1 MRMILIGPP
10 GAGKGTQAQN
20 LVTQFGIPHISS
32 GDMLREA
39 VAAGTELGK
48 TADNFM
54 QRGALVPDD
63 VVIGMVIERIGKP
76 DCARGF
82 MLDGFPRTRPQAEA
96 LDEALAR
103 ANVALDAVVLIEVA
117 DELIRERVTG
127 RRSDPVTGAIYHIKY
142 KPPPPEVVDRL
153 VHRADDTEVACC
165 ERLDKYHRDTAPIIP
180 FYAARGLLK
189 RVDGVGTPE
198 EVLMRITAALQTV
211 QTAPQTDQAATPPT
225 SQAADQAAS

>member
-20 LVTQFGIPHISS
+20 LVTTFGIPHISS

-48 TADNFM
+48 TAADFM
-54 QRGALVPDD
+54 KRGALVPDD

-76 DCARGF
+76 DCAKGF

-96 LDEALAR
+96 LDEALSR
-103 ANVALDAVVLIEVA
+103 AGVALDAVVLIEVA
-117 DELIRERVTG
+117 DELILERVTG

-142 KPPPPEVVDRL
+142 KPPPAEVVERL
-153 VHRADDTEVACC
+153 VHRADDTAVACT

-198 EVLMRITAALQTV
+198 EVLMRISAALQTV
-211 QTAPQTDQAATPPT
+211 Q
-225 SQAADQAAS
+225 SAS